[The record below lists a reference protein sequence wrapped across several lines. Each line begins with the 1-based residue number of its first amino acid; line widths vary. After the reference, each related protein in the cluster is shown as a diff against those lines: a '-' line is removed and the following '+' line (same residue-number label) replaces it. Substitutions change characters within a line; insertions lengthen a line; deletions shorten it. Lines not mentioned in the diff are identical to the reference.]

1 VAATSLCVRLIIAT
15 NLHSYGIRKYF
26 GLRLWFVKLCFL
38 QRYACGKHDKDE
50 EVLLVFDSF
59 VHDNYYPDPC
69 QARVKMRL

>member
-50 EVLLVFDSF
+50 EVLLVFDLF
-59 VHDNYYPDPC
+59 VHDNLMC
-69 QARVKMRL
+69 C